1 MLPTAKTLSLDTL
14 HALQQQYFPPR
25 PVDAHKG
32 LYGPLVC
39 VGGGVGYSGAI
50 VLSASTALR
59 SGAGTVLLATSAQ
72 TAQSAF
78 LYQPE
83 LMARAVHDRADLS
96 PLLANAKALLIGP
109 GLGRDDWAR
118 GLWPSL
124 TGLPQPQVLDADAL
138 FWLADNPDQ
147 HNNRII
153 TPHPGEAARL
163 LGTDITQVQADRIAS
178 IVRLQELVGGVVILK
193 GANSLVFDGE
203 SLWCCPF
210 GNPGMATA
218 GMGDVLA
225 GLLAALLAQNVPLMP
240 AALLAVAWHAL
251 AADELVQQHG
261 EHGLLA
267 SDLPAVLR
275 RWVNHVQN

>member
-1 MLPTAKTLSLDTL
+1 MLPTAKTLSLDIL
-14 HALQQQYFPPR
+14 HALQQQHFPPR
-25 PVDAHKG
+25 AQDAHKG

-39 VGGGVGYSGAI
+39 VGGGIGYSGAI
-50 VLSASTALR
+50 MLSASTALR
-59 SGAGTVLLATSAQ
+59 AGAGSAVLATSAQ

-83 LMARAVHDRADLS
+83 LMARAVRDRADLS
-96 PLLANAKALLIGP
+96 PLLAGAKALLIGP

-118 GLWPSL
+118 ALWPALSNH
-124 TGLPQPQVLDADAL
+124 PQPQVLDADAL
-138 FWLADNPDQ
+138 FWLSDNPDQ
-147 HNNRII
+147 HANRII

-163 LGTDITQVQADRIAS
+163 LATDIAKVQSDRVAS
-178 IVRLQELVGGVVILK
+178 IVRLQQLVGGVVILK

-203 SLWCCPF
+203 TLWLCPF

-225 GLLAALLAQNVPLMP
+225 GLAAALLAQDVPLMP

-251 AADELVQQHG
+251 AADELARQYG
-261 EHGLLA
+261 ERGLLA
-267 SDLPAVLR
+267 SDLPVVLR
-275 RWVNHVQN
+275 RWVNHVEN

>member
-1 MLPTAKTLSLDTL
+1 MRPTAKTLSLDIL
-14 HALQQQYFPPR
+14 HALQQQHLPPR
-25 PVDAHKG
+25 QREAHKG

-39 VGGGVGYSGAI
+39 VGGGIGYSGAI
-50 VLSASTALR
+50 LLSAATAFR
-59 SGAGTVLLATSAQ
+59 AGAGSVVLATSQ
-72 TAQSAF
+72 LTAQSAF

-83 LMARAVHDRADLS
+83 LMARAVRDRADLA
-96 PLLANAKALLIGP
+96 PLLATAKALLIGP

-118 GLWPSL
+118 TLWPAL
-124 TGLPQPQVLDADAL
+124 NNHLQPQVLDADAL
-138 FWLADNPDQ
+138 FWLSDNPDQ
-147 HNNRII
+147 HANRII

-163 LGTDITQVQADRIAS
+163 LGTDIAQVQADRVGS
-178 IVRLQELVGGVVILK
+178 IVRLQQLVGGVVILK

-203 SLWCCPF
+203 SLWLCPF

-225 GLLAALLAQNVPLMP
+225 GLAAALLVQGVPLLP

-251 AADELVQQHG
+251 AADELAQQLG
-261 EHGLLA
+261 ERGLLA

-275 RWVNHVQN
+275 RWVNHVEN